1 MPHVSVP
8 GAELYYEAEGR
19 ASAPAV
25 LLIHA
30 GIASL
35 RMWDP
40 LVPALAADH
49 FVVRFDS
56 RGFGRTS
63 TDDVR
68 FSDRD
73 DARDVLEH
81 LGVERASIVGASR
94 GGRIAIDL
102 ALESPDRVAGIVT
115 VGSNPGGFP
124 DTELTDE
131 EDAGFDALDDAYED
145 QDWPRLT
152 ELETA
157 LWAIAPTRS
166 EADLDPEFVATAYA
180 LHRPNATH
188 RGEAPV
194 SIPLEPPAYE
204 RIAEFDVPLLA
215 TVGEFDLSFELAAQ
229 QFLVDTVRGAE
240 GYIFSDTAHLPSVE
254 HPQEFNDVL
263 TGWLAKHGL

>member
-1 MPHVSVP
+1 MPHLSVP
-8 GAELYYEAEGR
+8 GAELYYEADGP
-19 ASAPAV
+19 ASAPTV

-30 GIASL
+30 GIATL

-49 FVVRFDS
+49 YVVRFDS
-56 RGFGRTS
+56 RGFGRT
-63 TDDVR
+63 TTEDVR
-68 FSDRD
+68 FSDRE
-73 DARDVLEH
+73 DARDVLDH
-81 LGVERASIVGASR
+81 LGVAAACVVGASR
-94 GGRIAIDL
+94 GGRVALDL
-102 ALESPDRVAGIVT
+102 ALESPERVTGVVT

-145 QDWPRLT
+145 EDWPRLT

-157 LWAIAPTRS
+157 LWAIAPTRI
-166 EADLDPEFVATAYA
+166 ETELDPGFVAAAYA
-180 LHRPNATH
+180 LHRPNAAH
-188 RGEAPV
+188 HAEAPISV
-194 SIPLEPPAYE
+194 PLEPPAYE
-204 RIAEFDVPLLA
+204 RIAELDVPLLA

-229 QFLVDTVRGAE
+229 AFLVDAVAGAE

-263 TGWLAKHGL
+263 TGWLARHGL

>member
-1 MPHVSVP
+1 MPHLSVP
-8 GAELYYEAEGR
+8 GAELYYETDGR

-35 RMWDP
+35 RMWDH
-40 LVPALAADH
+40 LVPMLAADH
-49 FVVRFDS
+49 YVVRFDN
-56 RGFGRTS
+56 RGFGRTT
-63 TDDVR
+63 TDDVK

-73 DARDVLEH
+73 DARDVLDH
-81 LGVERASIVGASR
+81 LGVTRASVVGASR

-102 ALESPDRVAGIVT
+102 ALESPDRDAGLVT
-115 VGSNPGGFP
+115 IGSNPGGFP

-145 QDWPRLT
+145 EDWPRLT

-157 LWAIAPTRS
+157 LWAIAPTRT

-180 LHRPNATH
+180 LNRPNAAH
-188 RGEAPV
+188 RSEAPV
-194 SIPLEPPAYE
+194 SIPLEPSAYE
-204 RIAEFDVPLLA
+204 RISELAVPLLA
-215 TVGEFDLSFELAAQ
+215 TVGEYDLSFELAAQ
-229 QFLVDTVRGAE
+229 AFLVDAVADAE

-254 HPQEFNDVL
+254 HPQEFNEVL
-263 TGWLAKHGL
+263 TAWLAKRGL